1 MFAMTI
7 GQRNVRT
14 EPLIHPGSCV
24 SLKSKNQDGQTMDPM
39 EDRGDILLRGVY
51 KTGQDVIVDVRVTN
65 TDSVSYR
72 GRSPEKVIESQ
83 EKQKKKKYLEGCLQQ
98 RRSFVP
104 FVCSVDGLL
113 GREARSL
120 LKQLSLLLSDKWQK

>member
-1 MFAMTI
+1 
-7 GQRNVRT
+7 
-14 EPLIHPGSCV
+14 
-24 SLKSKNQDGQTMDPM
+24 MDPM

-51 KTGQDVIVDVRVTN
+51 KTGQDVIVDVRITN

-72 GRSPEKVIESQ
+72 GRNPEKVIESQ
-83 EKQKKKKYLEGCLQQ
+83 EKQKKKKYLDGCLQQ

-120 LKQLSLLLSDKWQK
+120 LKQLSLLLSDKW